1 MDFGLHTALRGLM
14 ASQKSLYITSHNIA
28 NTNTKGYSR
37 QVGAQRATSPYGFP
51 GVGFVGTGTEIYNVT
66 RIRDFYVDFKYW
78 KENAPIGEWNVKMDT
93 LTELEKL
100 FGEPSDSS
108 IRKCLDDFYTSL
120 DNLSKN
126 PSDISYR
133 EPVREKA
140 LALTGWINET
150 AERLADLRNEVKFSI
165 EAKVRDINSKAQ
177 QIADL
182 NRQIY
187 INEVDGKSA
196 NDLRDKR
203 DLLVDELSRIVNV
216 KVDESE
222 DGRFT
227 VSIGGITL
235 VDNTDVSVIKIDKAS
250 NGDIVINWGNDNKVK
265 VESGELK
272 GLLDLYNGDG
282 TSNSYRGIKYYQ
294 NRLNEFVIGFANG
307 FNSIHRE
314 GYGLNKT
321 ENGVDFFKYNPY
333 NPAATFTLDDRIL
346 EDLSNIA
353 AAGNPGGSPED
364 NGNILKL
371 VSQRNT
377 GMGFGFNGTPDD
389 FIKSIMSNYSVDS
402 IQAKNMYQSQDLIL
416 QNIEYKRNSISGVSY
431 DEEMANMVRY
441 QQTYIAS
448 ARMINTLDK
457 IIDITVNNLGLV
469 GR

>member
-1 MDFGLHTALRGLM
+1 M
-14 ASQKSLYITSHNIA
+14 
-28 NTNTKGYSR
+28 
-37 QVGAQRATSPYGFP
+37 
-51 GVGFVGTGTEIYNVT
+51 
-66 RIRDFYVDFKYW
+66 
-78 KENAPIGEWNVKMDT
+78 
-93 LTELEKL
+93 
-100 FGEPSDSS
+100 
-108 IRKCLDDFYTSL
+108 
-120 DNLSKN
+120 
-126 PSDISYR
+126 
-133 EPVREKA
+133 
-140 LALTGWINET
+140 
-150 AERLADLRNEVKFSI
+150 KFSI

-321 ENGVDFFKYNPY
+321 ENGVDFFKYNPD